1 MAEPSPALP
10 RVSAN
15 GSSSNRR
22 NAFVDWKL
30 ACSAPVWTSPV
41 SWVRAFTICGRD
53 KPRRF
58 ENCVGNVTLASIAAS
73 IAPAIW
79 TTSAGREAG
88 GEPGKKGNWLMMR
101 SVNLQWSQR

>member
-1 MAEPSPALP
+1 MAEPNPAVP

-41 SWVRAFTICGRD
+41 SWVRAFTTCARCCGCKA
-53 KPRRF
+53 KPKRF
-58 ENCVGNVTLASIAAS
+58 SNLAGRTTLASIAAS
-73 IAPAIW
+73 IAPAI
-79 TTSAGREAG
+79 
-88 GEPGKKGNWLMMR
+88 
-101 SVNLQWSQR
+101 